1 MTKFLRGLLLV
12 DGVNPRNLPEQLCT
26 WPHELL
32 TSSQELRFV
41 STAVMRSDDGPLGS
55 NRYSRLTDYKRAPLG
70 WPIERST
77 GALTFGNSG
86 WRGMTFYL
94 TFNVLWKPQIPF

>member
-41 STAVMRSDDGPLGS
+41 STAVMRSDDGPL
-55 NRYSRLTDYKRAPLG
+55 SRKQTRSRFLPGTTDGAKRRPLLG
-70 WPIERST
+70 
-77 GALTFGNSG
+77 
-86 WRGMTFYL
+86 
-94 TFNVLWKPQIPF
+94 